1 MSLTDNQCAELLS
14 HLRKFQEVPDCN
26 SNVINSALE
35 TLDDLELDILM
46 LRAIKDIEVTD
57 IANKL
62 NLPQTYTLFNL
73 SNAKEKVVK
82 YIKGL

>member
-1 MSLTDNQCAELLS
+1 MSLTDKQCIDLLN
-14 HLRKFQEVPDCN
+14 HLRKFEEVPDCN
-26 SNVINSALE
+26 SNAINSALE
-35 TLDDLELDILM
+35 TLDDLERDILV
-46 LRAIKDIEVTD
+46 LRAVKDIQVTD
-57 IANKL
+57 IAAKL